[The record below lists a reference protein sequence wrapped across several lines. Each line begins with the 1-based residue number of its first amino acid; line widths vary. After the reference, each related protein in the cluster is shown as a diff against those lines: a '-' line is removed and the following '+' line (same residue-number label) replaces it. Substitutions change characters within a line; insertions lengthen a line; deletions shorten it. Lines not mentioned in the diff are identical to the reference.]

1 MRIMGLVLLMFST
14 PLWALE
20 FASTTQRTTV
30 VELYTS
36 EGCSSC
42 PPADRWVSSLRD
54 DPRIFNSLLP
64 LVFHVD
70 YWDRLGWKDPYASK
84 AYSQRQYALVQED
97 ILSQAYTP
105 GIVVDSQEWRQWF
118 RGQRQL
124 KTTGQSANILS
135 VTLQDNL
142 LTAEYDADAIF
153 IFNVA
158 YLGMGLKTNV
168 LAGENRGRQ
177 LQHDFVVLSHQQQ
190 SGEQRWQLQLTDLP
204 DKGQQQTALAVWLTP
219 LDSLQIIQA
228 AGSLL
233 EAD

>member
-1 MRIMGLVLLMFST
+1 MRIVGLVLLLFSS

-20 FASTTQRTTV
+20 FASSNQRTTV
-30 VELYTS
+30 IELYTS

-42 PPADRWVSSLRD
+42 PPADRWVSSLRA
-54 DPRIFNSLLP
+54 DPRVFNSLLP

-118 RGQRQL
+118 RGQRDL
-124 KTTGQSANILS
+124 KTTGQSAKILS
-135 VTLQDNL
+135 VSLKDKL
-142 LTAEYDADAIF
+142 LTAEYEADKAYIL
-153 IFNVA
+153 NVA
-158 YLGMGLKTNV
+158 YLGMGIQNNV

-177 LQHDFVVLSHQQQ
+177 LQHDFVVLSHQQR
-190 SGEQRWQLQLTDLP
+190 SGQRRWQIQLDSIP
-204 DKGQQQTALAVWLTP
+204 EKGQQQTAVAVWLTP
-219 LDSLQIIQA
+219 IDSLQIIQA

-233 EAD
+233 E

>member
-1 MRIMGLVLLMFST
+1 MRIIGHLLLLFSA

-20 FASTTQRTTV
+20 FSSSDQRTTV

-54 DPRIFNSLLP
+54 DPSVFKGLLP

-84 AYSQRQYALVQED
+84 AYSQRQYALVRES

-118 RGQRQL
+118 RGQRDL
-124 KTTGQSANILS
+124 KTTVQPANILS
-135 VTLQDNL
+135 VSLQDKL
-142 LTAEYDADAIF
+142 LTAEYDTDKAYIL
-153 IFNVA
+153 NVA
-158 YLGMGLKTNV
+158 YLGMGIRNNV
-168 LAGENRGRQ
+168 LAGENRGKQ
-177 LQHDFVVLSHQQQ
+177 LQHDFVVLSHQQR
-190 SGEQRWQLQLTDLP
+190 SGQQRWQLQLDSIP
-204 DKGQQQTALAVWLTP
+204 DKGQQQTALAVWLMP

-233 EAD
+233 E

>member
-1 MRIMGLVLLMFST
+1 MRIIGHLLLLFSA

-20 FASTTQRTTV
+20 FSSSDQRTTV

-54 DPRIFNSLLP
+54 DPSVFNGLLP

-84 AYSQRQYALVQED
+84 AYSQRQYALVRES

-118 RGQRQL
+118 RGQRDL
-124 KTTGQSANILS
+124 KTTVQPANILS
-135 VTLQDNL
+135 VSLQDKL
-142 LTAEYDADAIF
+142 LTAEYDTDKAHIL
-153 IFNVA
+153 NVA
-158 YLGMGLKTNV
+158 YLGMGIRNNV
-168 LAGENRGRQ
+168 LAGENRGKQ
-177 LQHDFVVLSHQQQ
+177 LQHDFVVLSHQQR
-190 SGEQRWQLQLTDLP
+190 SGQQRWQLQLDSIP
-204 DKGQQQTALAVWLTP
+204 DKGQQQTALAVWLMP

-233 EAD
+233 E

>member
-1 MRIMGLVLLMFST
+1 MRMISIVLLLFSA

-20 FASTTQRTTV
+20 FSSTKQRTTV

-42 PPADRWVSSLRD
+42 PSADRWLSSLRD
-54 DPRIFNSLLP
+54 DPRVFKGLLP

-70 YWDRLGWKDPYASK
+70 YWDRLGWKDPYASI
-84 AYSQRQYALVQED
+84 AYSQRQYALVQEA

-118 RGQRQL
+118 RGQRDL
-124 KTTGQSANILS
+124 TTTVQPANILTVS
-135 VTLQDNL
+135 LQDRL
-142 LTAEYDADAIF
+142 LTAEYDTDESCIL
-153 IFNVA
+153 NVA
-158 YLGMGLKTNV
+158 YLGMGIRNNV
-168 LAGENRGRQ
+168 LAGENSGKQ
-177 LQHDFVVLSHQQQ
+177 LQHDFVVLNLQQR
-190 SGEQRWQLQLTDLP
+190 SGQRRWKLQLDSIP

-219 LDSLQIIQA
+219 LDSLQMIQA

-233 EAD
+233 E

>member
-1 MRIMGLVLLMFST
+1 MRMIGLVLFLFSL

-20 FASTTQRTTV
+20 FASNNQRTTV
-30 VELYTS
+30 IELYTS

-84 AYSQRQYALVQED
+84 AFSQRQYALVQEQ

-118 RGQRQL
+118 RGQRHL
-124 KTTGQSANILS
+124 KTTGQSADILS
-135 VTLQDNL
+135 VSLQDNL
-142 LTAEYDADAIF
+142 LTAEYDANAKF
-153 IFNVA
+153 ILNVA
-158 YLGMGLKTNV
+158 YLGMGLKNDV

-190 SGEQRWQLQLTDLP
+190 SGERRWQLQLGDLP

-233 EAD
+233 K

>member
-1 MRIMGLVLLMFST
+1 MRIIGLLLLLIS
-14 PLWALE
+14 PSLWALE
-20 FASTTQRTTV
+20 FASTSQRTTV

-54 DPRIFNSLLP
+54 DPRTFKNLLP

-84 AYSQRQYALVQED
+84 AFSQRQYALVQEA

-118 RGQRQL
+118 RGQRSV
-124 KTTGQSANILS
+124 KTTGQSAGVLS
-135 VTLQDNL
+135 VTLEGDV
-142 LTAEYDADAIF
+142 LTATFEADDKLIL
-153 IFNVA
+153 NVA
-158 YLGMGLKTNV
+158 YLGMGLKNDV
-168 LAGENRGRQ
+168 LAGENSGRQ
-177 LQHDFVVLSHQQQ
+177 LQHDFVVLTHQQK
-190 SGEQRWQLQLTDLP
+190 SGRGQWQIRLNKLP
-204 DKGQQQTALAVWLTP
+204 DKNQQKTALAVWLTP
-219 LDSLQIIQA
+219 VNSLQIVQA

-233 EAD
+233 E